1 MDELVLPHHK
11 KIRENIKEVL
21 DVDLI
26 KQQAE
31 KGVLD
36 FQHYAHY
43 VISIMSKVC
52 APVRDD
58 KIQELRQCTDVIET
72 FKGIMETLQLMRLD
86 LANFTITMMRPNI
99 IASSIEYEKAKF
111 DEFLKVQADGLRY
124 TREWLL
130 RHLDDEKIASVKSN
144 PNSVKQITHCLLAE
158 AYLDLL
164 QFDFT
169 PNAEVKLNFSFLPEL
184 S

>member
-1 MDELVLPHHK
+1 MVLPHHK
-11 KIRENIKEVL
+11 KIRDNINEVL

-31 KGVLD
+31 NGVLD

-43 VISIMSKVC
+43 VMNIMSKVC

-58 KIQELRQCTDVIET
+58 RIKELRQCTDVVET
-72 FKGIMETLQLMRLD
+72 FRGIMEVLQLMRLD

-99 IASSIEYEKAKF
+99 VASSIEYEKAKF
-111 DEFLKVQADGLRY
+111 AEFLKVQSDGLKY
-124 TREWLL
+124 TREWILK
-130 RHLDDEKIASVKSN
+130 HLNEKKIETATSD

-169 PNAEVKLNFSFLPEL
+169 PSAEVRESNF
-184 S
+184 

>member
-1 MDELVLPHHK
+1 MPHHK
-11 KIRENIKEVL
+11 KIRDNINEVL

-31 KGVLD
+31 NGVLD

-43 VISIMSKVC
+43 VMNIMSKVC
-52 APVRDD
+52 APVRDE
-58 KIQELRQCTDVIET
+58 KIKELRELTNVVDT
-72 FKGIMETLQLMRLD
+72 FRGIMEILQLMKLD

-99 IASSIEYEKAKF
+99 IASSIEYEKMKF
-111 DEFLKVQADGLRY
+111 AEFLKVQTDGLHY
-124 TREWLL
+124 TRKWLL
-130 RHLDDEKIASVKSN
+130 LHLDEKKIATALNDSN
-144 PNSVKQITHCLLAE
+144 TIKQITHCLLAE

-169 PNAEVKLNFSFLPEL
+169 PNAEVYKKF
-184 S
+184 